1 MPETPSMSIEEATR
15 AITAPGQMFEM
26 EDVEIRGVP
35 TRVWKNC
42 PASLRA
48 VLELSRGHG
57 DRDYM
62 VYEDERTTYE
72 ENFRIAA
79 TIARELHDRF
89 GVEHGDRVAIAM
101 RNLPEWAMAFWGAAV
116 AGSVVV
122 PLNAW
127 WTSPELRYG
136 LSDSGTA
143 VAFV

>member
-1 MPETPSMSIEEATR
+1 MSIEEATSIEEAMSIEEATR

-26 EDVEIRGVP
+26 QDVDIRGVP

-42 PASLRA
+42 PASLRV

-57 DRDYM
+57 DIDYL

-79 TIARELHDRF
+79 VIARQLRARF
-89 GVEHGDRVAIAM
+89 GVELGDRVAIAM
-101 RNLPEWAMAFWGAAV
+101 RNLPEWAMAFWGAAA
-116 AGSVVV
+116 AGAVVV

-127 WTSPELRYG
+127 WTSPELHYG
-136 LSDSGTA
+136 LAD
-143 VAFV
+143 